1 MFKLRMDEV
10 VNDRFV
16 YVLSALKCTHRLLID
31 ESLKKFQLMN
41 IFQHARFAKKKL
53 YDVMSCHILYYI
65 CKRQSRSAVSS
76 ECQPL
81 HSKDEIII

>member
-16 YVLSALKCTHRLLID
+16 YVLSPLKCTHRLLID

-41 IFQHARFAKKKL
+41 IFQHARFAKKNFMTL
-53 YDVMSCHILYYI
+53 CHVIFCITFVNVNHGL
-65 CKRQSRSAVSS
+65 Q
-76 ECQPL
+76 
-81 HSKDEIII
+81 